1 MSFAHHLQC
10 KPPSLPPSP
19 DAPPTIYK
27 GVESFEK
34 PKMMRGNTAFH

>member
-10 KPPSLPPSP
+10 EPPTPPHPPPSP
-19 DAPPTIYK
+19 PPIYK

-34 PKMMRGNTAFH
+34 PQKMRGNTAFY